1 MKKAI
6 FPLLILL
13 LMLALPALADEAV
26 DITAEAALTA
36 SSKKTT
42 LYKAYDRDV
51 EKIWTSNKE
60 RHPYIEVETETPC
73 YGVYICMGGTLR
85 PWVVQKAN
93 GKSWETVATGEG
105 LYAHE
110 YVALDGLTHFRIT
123 YADNKKYELSVNEL
137 YLLSE
142 GDVPD
147 WVQRWQ
153 PTVEKADLMILVA
166 HPDDEILFMGGMLPE
181 YAGERKMNVVVCY
194 MTCNTTG
201 RRTEL
206 LNGLWLCGVRTYPD
220 IGEFWDKYSL
230 RKTDVIYKAWKGKTN
245 VHKYVA
251 GLIRKYKPEVL
262 VTQDVKGEYGHGAH
276 MVCAEAAQSCVV
288 SAADETKFS
297 ASYQEYGTW
306 QVKKL
311 YIHLYKENQIELD
324 WDKPLTSQNGR
335 TGFEVAEEAYTLHA
349 SQPQNKQYRVE
360 PRDSEK
366 SCYLFGLA
374 YTTVGLDVE
383 KNDLFE
389 NIPLASSGE

>member
-1 MKKAI
+1 MKKTV
-6 FPLLILL
+6 FPMLILL
-13 LMLALPALADEAV
+13 FALALPALADEAA
-26 DITAEAALTA
+26 DITQEASLTS
-36 SSKKTT
+36 SSKQAA
-42 LYKAYDRDV
+42 LYKACDRDV
-51 EKIWTSNKE
+51 EKIWTSDKE
-60 RHPYIEVETETPC
+60 RRPYIEVKTKTPC
-73 YGVYICMGGTLR
+73 YGVYICFGGTLR
-85 PWVVQKAN
+85 PWVVEKAS
-93 GKSWETVATGEG
+93 GKSWEVVASGEG
-105 LYAHE
+105 QFAHE
-110 YVALDGLTHFRIT
+110 YLALDGLTHFRIT
-123 YADNKKYELSVNEL
+123 YAENKKCELAVNEL

-142 GDVPD
+142 GDVPS

-153 PTVEKADLMILVA
+153 PAVEKADLMILVA

-181 YAGERKMNVVVCY
+181 YAGERQMNVIVCY
-194 MTCNTTG
+194 MTCNTPG

-230 RKTDVIYKAWKGKTN
+230 RKTDVIYKAWKGKSN
-245 VHKYVA
+245 VHKYVT
-251 GLIRKYKPEVL
+251 GLIRRYRPEVL

-288 SAADETKFS
+288 SAADESKFS
-297 ASYQEYGTW
+297 ASFKEYGAW

-324 WDKPLTSQNGR
+324 WDKPLLSQNGR

-374 YTTVGLDVE
+374 YTTVGPDTE

-389 NIPLASSGE
+389 NIPLE